1 MNADALFAA
10 LVLIAWP
17 AACAYPLLYATR
29 VKWWRTWV
37 GQALLLK
44 ALGVWILLT
53 VSALYQMFGP
63 GYWSRDVFRLLGM
76 ALVAAGV
83 WYALVA
89 MLREFRRS
97 ERATR

>member
-1 MNADALFAA
+1 MNADTLFSV
-10 LVLIAWP
+10 LVIVAWP
-17 AACAYPLLYATR
+17 AALLYPLLYATR

-44 ALGVWILLT
+44 ALGVFILLT
-53 VSALYQMFGP
+53 VSALYQVFGP
-63 GYWSRDVFRLLGM
+63 GYWSRDFFRILGM

-89 MLREFRRS
+89 MLREFRSS
-97 ERATR
+97 ERISR